1 VDSYEKDAADALE
14 RLTAKVKD
22 LHASIRSEAFPERPS
37 EERSPRLPVDDDERL
52 RPLEP
57 EPEPER

>member
-1 VDSYEKDAADALE
+1 MNSYEKDAADALE

-22 LHASIRSEAFPERPS
+22 LHAAIRNEAFPERPS
-37 EERSPRLPVDDDERL
+37 EERSPRLPVDDEDRL

-57 EPEPER
+57 ESE

>member
-1 VDSYEKDAADALE
+1 VDSYEKEAADALE

-22 LHASIRSEAFPERPS
+22 LHASIRNEAFPERPS
-37 EERSPRLPVDDDERL
+37 EDRSPRLPVDDEDRL

-57 EPEPER
+57 EPEQ